1 MPHTFKPRNTFAIE
15 LENKTLVYLIRN
27 CNLIKLRLTEN
38 NIHMKAA
45 RYFEGVSYMGGITR
59 PFVGGKG
66 REEYNNGHGGKGEE
80 ITDEREGRG

>member
-1 MPHTFKPRNTFAIE
+1 
-15 LENKTLVYLIRN
+15 
-27 CNLIKLRLTEN
+27 
-38 NIHMKAA
+38 MKAA